1 MNSASD
7 KHTNQIEN
15 EVKLR
20 DQVYLRI
27 PVKTRIITV
36 QDNLENIINEYIVN
50 YTKEDKISSIF
61 AVCLASKIVC
71 ICTPK
76 YRFHK
81 DEIKIGL
88 LARIVEKFVTYHP
101 NDFGYKNARKIQ
113 LAIKIVG
120 LPRFVLAVVIGGI
133 MKFIFRKPGYF
144 YIIAGNNI
152 SKIDGFIPDDF
163 PDPEGI
169 GQYGYIIPR
178 TKELN
183 ELCDNLE
190 IKFSI
195 PFMITDSNNIDDHLI
210 GVSKILREKYS
221 LDELKSLIKGNPHG
235 QNNLTPILL
244 FINKE

>member
-1 MNSASD
+1 MNLEEEH
-7 KHTNQIEN
+7 KEQVIN
-15 EVKLR
+15 EVRLR
-20 DQVYLRI
+20 NRSYLRI
-27 PVKTRIITV
+27 PIKTRIITV
-36 QDNLENIINEYIVN
+36 QDQLEDIVSDYVVN
-50 YTKEDKISSIF
+50 KNKDKMSSIF

-81 DEIKIGL
+81 DKIKIGL
-88 LARIVEKFVTYHP
+88 FARIVEKFVTYHP

-169 GQYGYIIPR
+169 GQYGYVIPK

-183 ELCDNLE
+183 DLCDGLE
-190 IKFSI
+190 SKFNI

-210 GVSKILREKYS
+210 GISKTLREGYS
-221 LDELKSLIKGNPHG
+221 IEELKSVVKGNPHG